1 MQVQRKTRCER
12 VNRRYG
18 NVVLVVSAIFA
29 IAACHKEF
37 RNRNL
42 DQVKLN
48 MTQKEVESILGSPD
62 RTEKSEAELETQKKT
77 TGITRYYYEQKG
89 QTIEL
94 RFQNGRLINR
104 PDRLK
109 ED

>member
-1 MQVQRKTRCER
+1 MQERKTRCER
-12 VNRRYG
+12 VNRSYK
-18 NVVLVVSAIFA
+18 NVAVAMSAMFA

-42 DQVKLN
+42 DQVKPN
-48 MTQKEVESILGSPD
+48 MTQKEVESIIGSPD